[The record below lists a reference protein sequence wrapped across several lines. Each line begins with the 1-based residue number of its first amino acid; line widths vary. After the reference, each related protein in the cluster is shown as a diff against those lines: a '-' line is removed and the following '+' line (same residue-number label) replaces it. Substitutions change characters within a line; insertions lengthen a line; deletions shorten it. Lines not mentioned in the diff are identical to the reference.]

1 MLHDSHNKE
10 NKIKVGKMFLYRM
23 ITGELPHLLYGY
35 IIKFLYRNNSED
47 QGELLKKMQ
56 LRFLSD
62 DKDIRQEGKDN
73 YPLTQK
79 SLAQWSLISLLVY
92 PLASSIVM
100 KLIQIRP
107 VK

>member
-1 MLHDSHNKE
+1 
-10 NKIKVGKMFLYRM
+10 M
-23 ITGELPHLLYGY
+23 ITGELPQLLYGY
-35 IIKFLYRNNSED
+35 IIKFLYRNNSID

-62 DKDIRQEGKDN
+62 NDEIRNEGKKDF
-73 YPLTQK
+73 PLTQK